1 MAHTSNDLHDDIRY
15 CARCGISFV
24 WSREEQA
31 QTTGG
36 EQTKPLLC
44 PGCRRLLP
52 AAGRERGLVKWY
64 NVRKQYGF
72 IVRKEQPELYVHRS
86 QVEEPTPL
94 KPLELVE
101 FGVEQS
107 EKGLQ
112 AVGVRRVEGERGMI
126 NG

>member
-15 CARCGISFV
+15 CAHCGISFV

-31 QTTGG
+31 RATGG
-36 EQTKPLLC
+36 DRSKPLLC
-44 PGCRRLLP
+44 PGCQRLLP

-64 NVRKQYGF
+64 NIRKQYGF
-72 IVRKEQPELYVHRS
+72 IVRKDQPELYVHRS

-101 FGVEQS
+101 FGVAQS

-112 AVGVRRVEGERGMI
+112 AVGVKRVEGEVV